1 MNIVDEPKLDPRGA
15 TSALLA
21 ANAPQLAGTSM
32 FRRGAS
38 IAMPALTFIV
48 LMVLWG
54 LAVELFQI
62 PKYILPAP
70 LDVVERLF
78 SDWGSIWMNAQ
89 YTILEIVA
97 GLFIAIVLAVP
108 LGLAIALS
116 TVTRQTLY
124 PLVVF
129 IQLIPKIAVAPLFL
143 VWFGFGM
150 ESKIILTALM
160 SWFPI
165 LQASISGFQA
175 MDSRLLYITQSMGA
189 TLWQTFRFLRFPG
202 ALPIVFSGIKT
213 ATAFATTAAIV
224 AEFIGANKGLGY
236 QLLYATGVLDTPLIF
251 AVLIVLTVIGIGL
264 HYTVEGIE
272 VLVTPWR
279 RQARSRR

>member
-1 MNIVDEPKLDPRGA
+1 MDIVDERKVPQGA
-15 TSALLA
+15 TSALMTA
-21 ANAPQLAGTSM
+21 TAPQLARPSLI
-32 FRRGAS
+32 RRAGW
-38 IAMPALTFIV
+38 IAMPMLTFVI

-54 LAVELFQI
+54 VAVEALQI

-70 LDVVERLF
+70 LEVIERLI
-78 SDWGSIWMNAQ
+78 SDWGSIMANAQ
-89 YTILEIVA
+89 YTVIEILV
-97 GLFIAIVLAVP
+97 GLLIAIVLAVP
-108 LGLAIALS
+108 LGLVIALS
-116 TVTRQTLY
+116 TATRQTLY

-175 MDSRLLYITQSMGA
+175 MDPRLLYITRSMGA
-189 TLWQTFRFLRFPG
+189 SLWQTFRFLRFPG

-224 AEFIGANKGLGY
+224 AEFIGSNRGLGY

-251 AVLIVLTVIGIGL
+251 AVLVVLTVIGIGL
-264 HYTVEGIE
+264 HYIVEGIE
-272 VLVTPWR
+272 ALVTPWR
-279 RQARSRR
+279 RHARSRA